1 MKFNLWHNY
10 YTIII
15 FTMKA
20 RLVVEKV
27 LVPLKGRIV
36 IEFAIRK
43 YKYKNNLN
51 VYIEIQEA
59 GVWRTKYN
67 N

>member
-1 MKFNLWHNY
+1 
-10 YTIII
+10 
-15 FTMKA
+15 MKA